1 MNQRRTKQSLKG
13 KIMSTIQTFAAP
25 AGRVLIAI
33 MFVMAGL
40 SKISSYGGTQGYME
54 AMGVPGVLLP
64 LVILLEVV
72 GGLAIIVGWQTRP
85 VAFALAGFSILSAML
100 FHADFADQNTMTM
113 FMKNI
118 SIAGGFLFLVANGPG
133 AYALDNRI
141 AANRSGLSPAE

>member
-13 KIMSTIQTFAAP
+13 KIMSNIQTFAAP

-40 SKISSYGGTQGYME
+40 SKISGYGGTQGYME

-100 FHADFADQNTMTM
+100 FHADFADHVHEEYFNCR
-113 FMKNI
+113 
-118 SIAGGFLFLVANGPG
+118 GLFV
-133 AYALDNRI
+133 
-141 AANRSGLSPAE
+141 SPC